1 MVAPGDGF
9 GLALRQPADITHDA
23 AVADTLPHPA
33 PASIVRQTGQAGRA
47 PPRVLLIH
55 GLDEPG
61 TLWDDLVPPLAAA
74 GFEVWELRFPN
85 DQGVDRS
92 AAFLAQH
99 WHLLPADGPV
109 FLVGHSMGGLVAREF
124 VSLWRHPVGATP
136 KIEGA
141 PVGGL
146 ILVGTPNHGSA
157 WARLRIW
164 LELREH
170 FEDAQRRRFA
180 LFAGLR
186 DGIGEAKVDL
196 RPGSDFLEALNA
208 RPWPDSVPRLLIGAR
223 LLQTADN
230 LRAGPDAA
238 ATEVGSEALRQCLHA
253 WWNSLSGHLG
263 DGAVSASSLRLADA
277 PPPLLVDGSHR
288 GMLKRLNPDDPEP
301 TAIRPIIEQ
310 LKRWSEPSGDAQAL

>member
-1 MVAPGDGF
+1 MVAPGDAF
-9 GLALRQPADITHDA
+9 GLALRQPADVRHDA
-23 AVADTLPHPA
+23 AVPDALPRPA
-33 PASIVRQTGQAGRA
+33 PASDVGPTGQASRA
-47 PPRVLLIH
+47 PRRVLLIH

-61 TLWDDLVPPLAAA
+61 TLWNDLVPPLAAA

-99 WHLLPADGPV
+99 WHLLPDDGPA
-109 FLVGHSMGGLVAREF
+109 FLIGHSMGGLVAREF

-141 PVGGL
+141 PVEGL

-157 WARLRIW
+157 WARLRIC

-196 RPGSDFLEALNA
+196 RPGSDFLKAFNA
-208 RPWPDSVPRLLIGAR
+208 RPWPDSVPRCLIGAR
-223 LLQTADN
+223 LLQPADD
-230 LRAGPDAA
+230 LKAGLNAA
-238 ATEVGSEALRQCLHA
+238 SNEVGSEALRRCLHA
-253 WWNSLSGHLG
+253 
-263 DGAVSASSLRLADA
+263 
-277 PPPLLVDGSHR
+277 
-288 GMLKRLNPDDPEP
+288 
-301 TAIRPIIEQ
+301 
-310 LKRWSEPSGDAQAL
+310 